1 MGRPILMNLI
11 EQEGDGIMAA
21 KKVGTL
27 IREARTAKK
36 LSQEQL
42 AALVDGLSGSDIGKA
57 ERGEKDLSQAQ
68 LKTIAKV
75 LGVTQKSL
83 LEAPKC
89 GSAAAAAKT
98 SSAARTSTSAA
109 AKKTTKTSTA
119 AKASSSAKSSST
131 SAAKKTTA
139 SKTGSAAK
147 TTTAKTTGAS
157 KSLTAAEQKFLELYR
172 AADADD
178 KKLAAK
184 ILKGEKLEIG
194 DMLPMLLNPDSSGDD
209 GLLGALIGTLQNM
222 KK

>member
-1 MGRPILMNLI
+1 
-11 EQEGDGIMAA
+11 MAA

-42 AALVDGLSGSDIGKA
+42 AAQVDGLSGSDIGKA

-83 LEAPKC
+83 LEAPKG

-98 SSAARTSTSAA
+98 SSAARSSTSGA

-139 SKTGSAAK
+139 SKTGSAVK
-147 TTTAKTTGAS
+147 TTTKNDDCEDYRRIEEPDGGR
-157 KSLTAAEQKFLELYR
+157 AEV
-172 AADADD
+172 
-178 KKLAAK
+178 
-184 ILKGEKLEIG
+184 
-194 DMLPMLLNPDSSGDD
+194 S
-209 GLLGALIGTLQNM
+209 GALPCGGCGR
-222 KK
+222 

>member
-1 MGRPILMNLI
+1 
-11 EQEGDGIMAA
+11 MAV

-42 AALVDGLSGSDIGKA
+42 AAQVDGLSGSDIGKA

-83 LEAPKC
+83 LEAPKG

-98 SSAARTSTSAA
+98 SSAARSSTSGA

-209 GLLGALIGTLQNM
+209 GLLCALIGKLQNM